1 MNGIF
6 TNAGSFRYVLY
17 HDITRDHAVFSS
29 GRTSCYS
36 KVDSPSIFA
45 VKFVDAT
52 YSEDPRRRKST
63 QQV

>member
-1 MNGIF
+1 MLGAF
-6 TNAGSFRYVLY
+6 DMCYAT
-17 HDITRDHAVFSS
+17 DITRDHAVFSS